1 MARPEK
7 EPETE
12 LAKRLRAVR
21 KALGDEERGRFA
33 MKLEIPKNTLAGY
46 ETGISEAPTSIIE
59 KYNSLFGVD
68 IPWLVT
74 GKGEMFA
81 STSDNSQ
88 SSIGMAFLN
97 KAVMKAAI
105 EAVDIGLN
113 GRSLPSDKKAEL
125 ILVAYD
131 LILKDNSYKDSVIR
145 LVRAA

>member
-1 MARPEK
+1 MSRPEK

-33 MKLEIPKNTLAGY
+33 IKLEIPKNTLAGY

-81 STSDNSQ
+81 NTSDNCQ

-97 KAVMKAAI
+97 RAAMKMAI
-105 EAVDIGLN
+105 EAVEEGLN
-113 GRSLPSDKKAEL
+113 GRSLSSNRKADL
-125 ILVAYD
+125 ILAAYD
-131 LILKDNSYKDSVIR
+131 LLLTDNSNKDSIIR
-145 LVRAA
+145 LVSAA

>member
-1 MARPEK
+1 MSRPEK

-74 GKGEMFA
+74 GKGEMF
-81 STSDNSQ
+81 SQ
-88 SSIGMAFLN
+88 SSPTSAGALILDRA
-97 KAVMKAAI
+97 AMKLAI
-105 EAVDIGLN
+105 EAVEEGLN
-113 GRSLPSDKKAEL
+113 GRSLSANRKAEL
-125 ILVAYD
+125 VLAAYD
-131 LILKDNSYKDSVIR
+131 LLLTDNSNKDSVIR